1 MPVRRKFFPTLPPR
15 PSKGLS
21 LPKLPR
27 FCRRFSSVHVPPKQ
41 RKNGKAIEL
50 TFHYSSIVSK
60 NFFTIWAEE
69 AGAVRDVCVRAEEAE
84 EAVRADDD
92 VCVRSGAA
100 EEAVR
105 NVCVYEAEAVAADTG
120 DRRKVLELLARPTRL
135 QIRVR
140 LLAPRSSA
148 RSLRRSRLPELP
160 NPSSKIF
167 SS

>member
-1 MPVRRKFFPTLPPR
+1 MPAIFICAR
-15 PSKGLS
+15 
-21 LPKLPR
+21 
-27 FCRRFSSVHVPPKQ
+27 PPKQ

-60 NFFTIWAEE
+60 IFFTIWAEE
-69 AGAVRDVCVRAEEAE
+69 AGAVRDVCGRAAEAE
-84 EAVRADDD
+84 AAVRADGA
-92 VCVRSGAA
+92 VCVRSGAEA
-100 EEAVR
+100 AGAVR
-105 NVCVYEAEAVAADTG
+105 NVCVCDAEEAAEDTG